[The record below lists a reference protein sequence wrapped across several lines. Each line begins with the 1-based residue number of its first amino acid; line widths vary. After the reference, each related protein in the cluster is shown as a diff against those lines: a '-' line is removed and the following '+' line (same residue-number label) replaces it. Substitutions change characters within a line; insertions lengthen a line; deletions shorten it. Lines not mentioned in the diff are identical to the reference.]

1 VSQPVSTLRR
11 VDLSIAMSARRHGVT
26 DDDMRHAWRNHI
38 LSHESDDEGV
48 VIVVG
53 PARDGS
59 LLEVGLIRT
68 DTAVRVIHCMPA
80 RPRYL
85 R

>member
-1 VSQPVSTLRR
+1 VSQPVSTVRR
-11 VDLSIAMSARRHGVT
+11 VDLTIDVSARRHGVA
-26 DDDMRHAWRNHI
+26 DEDVRHAWRNHI
-38 LSHESDDEGV
+38 LSHEADDEGV
-48 VIVVG
+48 VILVG

-59 LLEVGLIRT
+59 LLEVGMISSDTSIRI
-68 DTAVRVIHCMPA
+68 IHCMPA

>member
-1 VSQPVSTLRR
+1 
-11 VDLSIAMSARRHGVT
+11 VDLTIAVSARRHGVA
-26 DDDMRHAWRNHI
+26 DEDIRHAWRNHI
-38 LSHESDDEGV
+38 LSHQADDEGV

-53 PARDGS
+53 PALDGS
-59 LLEVGLIRT
+59 LLEVGVIGSDTSIRI
-68 DTAVRVIHCMPA
+68 IHCMPA